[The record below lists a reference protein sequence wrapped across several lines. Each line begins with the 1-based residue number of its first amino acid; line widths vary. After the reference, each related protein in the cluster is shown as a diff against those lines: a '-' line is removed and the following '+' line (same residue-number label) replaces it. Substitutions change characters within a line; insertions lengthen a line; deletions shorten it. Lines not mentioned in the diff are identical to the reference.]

1 MWQRNSGQKESD
13 ILQNRFTS
21 YLVTAIQRRKWD
33 YINQQNRLQQLEVST
48 EYSILEDL
56 IHSKKF
62 VYDWTNT
69 LAELEN
75 DSLICALKQISGR
88 EKHVFLGR
96 VLEEKSF
103 EELAEEL
110 GLSYKG
116 AAALYYRSIKKI
128 KDKMKEIVDE

>member
-1 MWQRNSGQKESD
+1 MNSIID
-13 ILQNRFTS
+13 TD
-21 YLVTAIQRRKWD
+21 YL
-33 YINQQNRLQQLEVST
+33 
-48 EYSILEDL
+48 
-56 IHSKKF
+56 
-62 VYDWTNT
+62 T
-69 LAELEN
+69 LT
-75 DSLICALKQISGR
+75 LICALKQISER

>member
-48 EYSILEDL
+48 EYTILEDL
-56 IHSKKF
+56 IYSKKF

-75 DSLICALKQISGR
+75 DSLICKSQII
-88 EKHVFLGR
+88 R
-96 VLEEKSF
+96 VYEADDNSD
-103 EELAEEL
+103 
-110 GLSYKG
+110 
-116 AAALYYRSIKKI
+116 II
-128 KDKMKEIVDE
+128 CV